1 MLQHSQLTAMDFFE
15 DVEDSY
21 GVDDEGPEPTD
32 SDEGA
37 VSVPQLNFE
46 LHSTDLQRL
55 RDTVDPLSPSNS
67 YGIDLY
73 EQTVD
78 FIRHL

>member
-1 MLQHSQLTAMDFFE
+1 MTPTVWMMKAQNHLMKRSSDCASTELPVH
-15 DVEDSY
+15 
-21 GVDDEGPEPTD
+21 PTD
-32 SDEGA
+32 F
-37 VSVPQLNFE
+37 Q
-46 LHSTDLQRL
+46 HL

-78 FIRHL
+78 FICHL